1 MEDLTAQDIMQKDV
15 VTIGPDATIRELA
28 ELMATNKI
36 SGVPVVDSKG
46 ALLGVVSEGDVILQD
61 ADLHFPHYVQI
72 FESVIYLESV
82 RKFEERFKK
91 AFGAKVSDV
100 MSTEVLTVEPSA
112 TVREVATLM
121 ADREVNRVPVVVAG
135 RVVGIITRGDLVR
148 AMALDSAE

>member
-36 SGVPVVDSKG
+36 SGVPVVDSTG
-46 ALLGVVSEGDVILQD
+46 TLLGVVSEGDVILQD

-121 ADREVNRVPVVVAG
+121 ADHEVNRVPVVVAG

-148 AMALDSAE
+148 AMALDSTE

>member
-28 ELMATNKI
+28 ELMADNKI
-36 SGVPVVDSKG
+36 SGVPVVDADG
-46 ALLGVVSEGDVILQD
+46 RLLGVVTEGDVILQD
-61 ADLHFPHYVQI
+61 TDLHFPHYVQI

-91 AFGAKVSDV
+91 TFGAKVSDV
-100 MSTEVLTVEPSA
+100 MSTEVVTVEPSA
-112 TVREVATLM
+112 SAREVATLM
-121 ADREVNRVPVVVAG
+121 ADREVNRVPVVAEG

-148 AMALDSAE
+148 AMALDSTE